1 METRRFDFTGA
12 AGQKLAGRLDL
23 PAGKPRGY
31 ALFAHC
37 FTCTKN
43 SLAAVHIARALAA
56 RGLGVLRFDFTGLGE
71 SDGLFEDTTFG
82 ADVRD
87 LIAAERH
94 MAEEGIAPTLL
105 VGHSLGGAAVL
116 AAAGDLPDVGAVVA
130 LAAPFE
136 AQHALGLFKEDMQE
150 ILDKGQAR
158 VDLGGRLFTIKRS
171 FIDELRQHDQRAR
184 IAALRRPLLV
194 LHSPRDQTVGVE
206 NAAAIFQA
214 ARHPKS
220 FVSLDDADHLL
231 TRAED
236 ADYAAD
242 VIAAWVSRYL
252 PSPESAPR
260 AA

>member
-12 AGQKLAGRLDL
+12 AGQRLSGRLDL
-23 PAGKPRGY
+23 PAAAPRGY

-43 SLAAVHIARALAA
+43 SLAAVHIARALAD
-56 RGLGVLRFDFTGLGE
+56 RGLGTLRFDFTGLGD

-87 LIAAERH
+87 LVAAARH
-94 MAEEGIAPTLL
+94 MTAQGIAPALML
-105 VGHSLGGAAVL
+105 GHSLGGAATL
-116 AAAGDLPDVGAVVA
+116 AAAAELPEVAAVCV
-130 LAAPFE
+130 LAAPFQ
-136 AQHALGLFKEDMQE
+136 AQHALGLFKQDLQE
-150 ILDKGQAR
+150 ILDKGEAR
-158 VDLGGRLFTIKRS
+158 VDLGGRPFTVRRA
-171 FIDELRQHDQRAR
+171 FIEELRQHDQAAR

-194 LHSPRDQTVGVE
+194 LHSPTDQTVGIE
-206 NAAAIFQA
+206 NAGAIFQA

-231 TRAED
+231 TRASD
-236 ADYAAD
+236 AAYAAD

-252 PSPESAPR
+252 K
-260 AA
+260 